1 MQAIKYQYQ
10 EEFSMGFFARKD
22 DDDDENV
29 ELEGAEAFSYMLDDV
44 LDNIN
49 DLDEI
54 TLDAGA
60 LEMISKRARK
70 N

>member
-1 MQAIKYQYQ
+1 
-10 EEFSMGFFARKD
+10 MGFFARND

-60 LEMISKRARK
+60 LEMISERARK